1 MMTKKDIKAIENCD
15 YIIGNGW
22 EMDIKV
28 EVVGDKIQ
36 LTTETSIIET
46 YDFIKNNNGSIIIES
61 MYGDILELS

>member
-36 LTTETSIIET
+36 LTTINGIVEK
-46 YDFIKNNNGSIIIES
+46 YDFIKNDNGFIIIES
-61 MYGDILELS
+61 MHGDILELS